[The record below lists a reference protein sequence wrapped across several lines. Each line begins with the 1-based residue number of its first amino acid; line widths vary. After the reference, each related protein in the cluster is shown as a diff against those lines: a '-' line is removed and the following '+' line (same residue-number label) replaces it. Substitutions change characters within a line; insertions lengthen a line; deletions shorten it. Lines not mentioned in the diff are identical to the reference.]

1 MTVRTTYTEEHI
13 ERALAVLAGHKGNV
27 SRAARELGMP
37 AMTLHQWA
45 SGKRRQPETEKAE
58 ASRKTAQSVT
68 RLRLMRQWTILAR
81 SAIKQAQSTLT
92 DAGPWEAA
100 RIAGL
105 AVDKMTALSPGA
117 RSADGPGVTVTLAQ
131 YFQQA
136 LPTKSITVVP
146 GKGEHSAIAA
156 EPVSLVPHDPQ

>member
-1 MTVRTTYTEEHI
+1 MNKQTYTEDDI
-13 ERALAVLAGHKGNV
+13 GKALAVIAGHRGNV
-27 SRAARELGMP
+27 SRASMELGIP
-37 AMTLHQWA
+37 RMTLHQWVNG
-45 SGKRRQPETEKAE
+45 SRRKADGESAVKSRETV
-58 ASRKTAQSVT
+58 TAVT

-81 SAIKQAQSTLT
+81 SAIKQSQSTLK

-117 RSADGPGVTVTLAQ
+117 RLTGGPGVTVTLAQ

-136 LPTKSITVVP
+136 LPAKTITVIP
-146 GKGEHSAIAA
+146 SSTANEERSPT
-156 EPVSLVPHDPQ
+156 E

>member
-27 SRAARELGMP
+27 SRTARELGMP

-81 SAIKQAQSTLT
+81 SAIKQAQMTLK

-105 AVDKMTALSPGA
+105 SVDKMTALSGGGV
-117 RSADGPGVTVTLAQ
+117 STGGPGVTVTLAQ
-131 YFQQA
+131 YFQAA
-136 LPTKSITVVP
+136 LLGKPTNVVGPGTVIEVKP
-146 GKGEHSAIAA
+146 TEARKDTNPST
-156 EPVSLVPHDPQ
+156 